1 MLKWFKRKVPASS
14 NDKPLSMPASSGGL
28 VSAPPPE
35 PLSALLLFRGG
46 RLAAAEEAARLRLE
60 QNPQDP
66 EGLLVQGLCAL
77 QRRKNADGLRILEQ
91 AALVHPSDCEIHVA
105 LGQAKL
111 AMGRKVAAVAAFEQV
126 LVMAPGHPSASYQL
140 AMLALAKGRE
150 DDALRLLRTAVTN
163 EPSWVDAQYQ
173 FGNMLRSRG
182 ELYEAERHYRLALA
196 AQADHVETLVNLGG
210 LLKDSG
216 RYAEAVQC
224 FEHALQLRP
233 ELTQP
238 AFNLAMIRVNQR
250 MWDEASRWLQHALAV
265 NPKQAD
271 VQYWL
276 GNTLMGSGDAVAA
289 CMAYQAALR
298 LNANYVQARWGYT
311 MAQLP
316 AVPAS
321 AGEQGLAV
329 AAFDR
334 ELSKLCAWFK
344 VHRPSDAYKAVGAQ
358 QPYYLAYI
366 PGNHRSVLSQYGG
379 LCASQMGAWA
389 RKMGVPAPSRNKTS
403 KCKVGIVSAH
413 VHEHSVWRTI
423 VRGWIDHLDPA
434 KYEIHIF
441 HTGSGRD
448 GQTDWAVRRVA
459 RFYQAEG
466 GWHQWVKTISEAHLD
481 VLVYP
486 EIGMDATTVRL
497 ASLRLASFQLA
508 SWGHPITTG
517 LPTIDFFV
525 SAQGLEPE
533 GANAHYTEK
542 LLKLPNL
549 GCCYSPLGLSPER
562 IDLSEW
568 GIDAKDRIL
577 LCAGTPFKYAP
588 ADDML
593 WVEIAKRCGPC
604 KLVFF
609 CPESGLLGK
618 LLEKRMRTSFQEVGM
633 HFDNHV
639 RFIPWLSPAA
649 FFGVLDRADVYLD
662 TVGFSG
668 FNTAMQAVER
678 GTPIVA
684 WDGEFLRGRFASGIL
699 RQMGLHEWIAS
710 SSEHYVALVEKLCA
724 DKALRLE
731 VKNKMLACRSQVFD
745 DRAAAVAFGSA
756 LTAIVGA

>member
-1 MLKWFKRKVPASS
+1 MLKWFKRKSSVSS
-14 NDKPLSMPASSGGL
+14 NDGPLSTPASSGDI
-28 VSAPPPE
+28 VSAQPPE

-46 RLAAAEEAARLRLE
+46 RLAAAEEVARLRLE
-60 QNPQDP
+60 QNPKDP
-66 EGLLVQGLCAL
+66 EGLLVHGLGAL
-77 QRRKNADGLRILEQ
+77 QRRKTADGLRILEN
-91 AALVHPSDCEIHVA
+91 AALAHPSDCEILVA

-111 AMGRKVAAVAAFEQV
+111 AMGRKSAAVAAFEQV

-140 AMLALAKGRE
+140 AMLALANGRE
-150 DDALRLLRTAVTN
+150 DDALCLLRTAAAN

-173 FGNMLRSRG
+173 YGNMLRSRG
-182 ELYEAERHYRLALA
+182 EIHEAEKYYRLALA
-196 AQADHVETLVNLGG
+196 VQADHVETLVNLGG

-216 RYAEAVQC
+216 RFAEAVQC
-224 FEHALQLRP
+224 LERALQLRP

-250 MWDEASRWLQHALAV
+250 MWDDASRWLQHTIAI

-271 VQYWL
+271 AKYWL
-276 GNTLMGSGDAVAA
+276 GNTLMGSGDVAA
-289 CMAYQAALR
+289 SRLAYQSALR

-316 AVPAS
+316 AVAVS

-334 ELSKLCAWFK
+334 ELSKLCAWFR

-379 LCASQMGAWA
+379 LCASQMGTWA
-389 RKMGVPAPSRNKTS
+389 RKAGLPTPVGKKTS

-413 VHEHSVWRTI
+413 VHEHSVWRAI
-423 VRGWIDHLDPA
+423 VRGWIEHLDPA

-441 HTGSGRD
+441 HTGPGRD
-448 GQTDWAVRRVA
+448 EQTEWAARRVA
-459 RFYQAEG
+459 RFHQARW
-466 GWHQWVKTISEAHLD
+466 GWPQWAKAISEAYLD

-497 ASLRLASFQLA
+497 ASLRLAPLQIA

-517 LPTIDFFV
+517 LPTIDVFV

-533 GANAHYTEK
+533 GADAHYTEK

-562 IDLSEW
+562 IDISRW
-568 GIDAKDRIL
+568 GIDGKDRIL

-593 WVEIAKRCGPC
+593 WVQIAKRCGPC

-609 CPESGLLGK
+609 RPNTESLGLL
-618 LLEKRMRTSFQEVGM
+618 LENRLRKSFEDAGLR
-633 HFDNHV
+633 FDDYV
-639 RFIPWLSPAA
+639 RFIPWLSPAV

-668 FNTAMQAVER
+668 FNTSMQAVER
-678 GTPIVA
+678 GTPVVA
-684 WDGEFLRGRFASGIL
+684 WEGAFLRGRFASGIL
-699 RQMGLHEWIAS
+699 RQMGMHEWVAAS
-710 SSEHYVALVEKLCA
+710 SEDYVALAERLCA
-724 DKALRLE
+724 DEALRLD
-731 VKNKMLACRSQVFD
+731 VKNKMLTCRSRIFD
-745 DRAAAVAFGSA
+745 DRSAAVAFGQA
-756 LTAIVGA
+756 LTEISGV